1 VRGFDFLA
9 ACVYKRGMK
18 GRRIALALGL
28 LGVLVALTA
37 LGVSKVIDPVAA
49 AAATKTENAGGAKL
63 AMSVA
68 ITDPS
73 GGTVTM
79 TGQGV
84 FDQSAGD
91 ITMGLSSLPGSVE
104 LRYLQENGDPVL
116 YVNAPMLETMLPSGA
131 PWIRLDL
138 EQAGKS
144 LGLDLNQLM
153 GGFDQNPTQA
163 LDLLRASGSVDE
175 LGAETIDGV
184 ATTHYTASIDLQKA
198 AQLAGQAGEALAN
211 QLIASGAP
219 SQIPVDVWIGAGDGL
234 VHKLTIDEQVQSNG
248 GKVGVAVMLD
258 ISDYGTA
265 VNVVAPPS
273 DQVFDVTD
281 LASKLAGAAVPAKS

>member
-1 VRGFDFLA
+1 MRGFDFLA

-37 LGVSKVIDPVAA
+37 LGVSKVIDPVA